1 MARIELRR
9 LAGQALAYALF
20 FAAVGVFSNS
30 PPYQHLAPDQATIK
44 LSVRHAGQLLGECRT
59 LGAEELAKLPA
70 TMRAPVNCP
79 RERSPLTLELD
90 VNGEPV
96 LQQTIAPRGLHGDG
110 LASSYRRLTVPAGTI
125 EVGVRMKDHLQQR
138 EFPYVSERRVVLAP
152 AQVLVIDFD
161 AQKRE
166 FVFR

>member
-1 MARIELRR
+1 MARIEFGR

-20 FAAVGVFSNS
+20 FGAVGVFSNS
-30 PPYQHLAPDQATIK
+30 PPYRHLAPDEATIK
-44 LSVRHAGQLLGECRT
+44 LSVRHAGQRLGECRT
-59 LGAEELAKLPA
+59 LGAEELARLPP
-70 TMRAPVNCP
+70 TMRAPVDCP

-90 VNGEPV
+90 VNGLTV

-125 EVGVRMKDHLQQR
+125 EVGVRMKDHPQQQ
-138 EFPYVSERRVVLAP
+138 EFPYVSKRRVVLAP